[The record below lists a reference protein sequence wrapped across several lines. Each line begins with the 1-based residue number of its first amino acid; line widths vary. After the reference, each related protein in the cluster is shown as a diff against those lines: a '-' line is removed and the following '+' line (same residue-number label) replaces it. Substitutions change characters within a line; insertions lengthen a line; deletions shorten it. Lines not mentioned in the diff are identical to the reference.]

1 MVKNMITSTSRD
13 GDMLR
18 AIASELIEK
27 ARKGDDLQLSKTPI
41 PYSDPAV
48 FNKLVSNL
56 SVIMT
61 KAGIKAKMD
70 GILSVLCPTSTI
82 VKMYNFTKKGIKY
95 NLTLSQMEEMFGD
108 DYDKFIDQL

>member
-1 MVKNMITSTSRD
+1 
-13 GDMLR
+13 MLR
-18 AIASELIEK
+18 AIASDLIER
-27 ARKGDDLQLSKTPI
+27 ARKGNDIKLKDTPI

-70 GILSVLCPTSTI
+70 GILSVLCPTNTI
-82 VKMYNFTKKGIKY
+82 VKMYNFTKNGVRY
-95 NLTLSQMEEMFGD
+95 SLTLS
-108 DYDKFIDQL
+108 